1 MSRAGDPAVTESF
14 QAQGSR
20 SAHVPGA
27 EDGDVHMLIPLILC
41 KDSDSQSDIKD
52 ISPVEETVG
61 SGFG

>member
-1 MSRAGDPAVTESF
+1 MSRAGEPAVTESF

-27 EDGDVHMLIPLILC
+27 EDGDLP
-41 KDSDSQSDIKD
+41 KD
-52 ISPVEETVG
+52 IAPVEETVG